1 MKLVIA
7 LGANIPSKFG
17 NPITTLSAIR
27 PEIEKNINEWNFAF
41 NAKKNAI
48 QQSNTSLSFNW
59 SPLFET
65 NPVGGPENQPTF
77 INAVLVVD
85 GNENLYV
92 EPSEKAAIY
101 LMNRFLDLENA
112 FGREREY
119 NKIYWGPRVLD
130 IDFISW
136 GELQVKTESLVL
148 PHPRF
153 AERNFVL
160 IPLAEILSN
169 TQGKPRQIK
178 FQENWP
184 E

>member
-1 MKLVIA
+1 MNSIKNKLKENFIKKKIF
-7 LGANIPSKFG
+7 NSK
-17 NPITTLSAIR
+17 S
-27 PEIEKNINEWNFAF
+27 
-41 NAKKNAI
+41 
-48 QQSNTSLSFNW
+48 
-59 SPLFET
+59 
-65 NPVGGPENQPTF
+65 
-77 INAVLVVD
+77 
-85 GNENLYV
+85 YV
-92 EPSEKAAIY
+92 
-101 LMNRFLDLENA
+101 LDLENA
-112 FGREREY
+112 FGREREN